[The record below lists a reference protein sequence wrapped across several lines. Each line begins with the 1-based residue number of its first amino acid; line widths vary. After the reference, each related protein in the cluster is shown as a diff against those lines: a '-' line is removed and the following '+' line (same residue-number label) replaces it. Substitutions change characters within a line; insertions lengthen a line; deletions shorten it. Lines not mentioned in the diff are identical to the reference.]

1 MDENTV
7 DLSKRLISKKPSF
20 TINSQINISVDFN
33 LALDLSDAILASKTE
48 NKALQALALQLRN
61 LEGD

>member
-7 DLSKRLISKKPSF
+7 DLRKRLISKKPSF